1 MNALPITPLD
11 RWIKA
16 RIGLEPGSRFTREA
30 VRDYQLENLRLI
42 LAYAS
47 RHSPFYRRKLSGR
60 ADFTTMDF
68 EHFRSLPFT
77 TADDLCRD
85 PLELLCV
92 SQAQVARVVTLRSSG
107 TSAPP
112 KRLFFNQ
119 ADLELTVDFFHHGM
133 STLVQPGQRVMI
145 LMPGEAP
152 GSVGA
157 LLAEGL
163 ARMGAVGIV
172 HGPVRNP
179 EEAAAAILAEQTDCL
194 VGIPVQILGLARHP
208 GSARIPRG
216 EIRSVVLSTDYVPAA
231 IVTALERRWGCDV
244 YQHYGMTEM
253 GYGGGLEC
261 AAHEGYHLREADL
274 FVEIVDPETGASLPD
289 GVSGEIVFTTLTH
302 RAMPL
307 IRYRS
312 GDMARFLPEYCR
324 CGSPLRRLSKVQG
337 RRSNVAGIGLSLRLS
352 MAALDEAIF
361 SVPEI
366 LDFKAELVSA
376 NGATRLALTVYGDP
390 RFLNAVSAVNAAVTA
405 IPSVQEAIAGGRL
418 KLGLV
423 LLSPV
428 NWSALGARKR
438 SLIDRRKE
446 DAAP

>member
-1 MNALPITPLD
+1 M
-11 RWIKA
+11 R
-16 RIGLEPGSRFTREA
+16 G
-30 VRDYQLENLRLI
+30 YQLENLRLI

-47 RHSPFYRRKLSGR
+47 RHSPFYRRRLSGR
-60 ADFTTMDF
+60 VDFTTMDF

-85 PLELLCV
+85 PLELLGV

-133 STLVQPGQRVMI
+133 SGLVQAGQRVVI
-145 LMPGEAP
+145 LMPGAAP
-152 GSVGA
+152 ESVGA

-172 HGPVRNP
+172 HGPVRDP
-179 EEAAAAILAEQTDCL
+179 EAAAAAILAEQADCL
-194 VGIPVQILGLARHP
+194 VGIPVQILGLARHT

-216 EIRSVVLSTDYVPAA
+216 LIRSVVLSTDYVPAA
-231 IVTALERRWGCDV
+231 IVAAVERRWGCDV
-244 YQHYGMTEM
+244 YQHYGMSEM

-261 AAHEGYHLREADL
+261 TAHEGYHLREADL
-274 FVEIVDPETGASLPD
+274 FVEIVDPETGASLPE
-289 GVSGEIVFTTLTH
+289 GVSGEVVFTTLTR

-307 IRYRS
+307 IRYRT
-312 GDMARFLPEYCR
+312 GDMARFLPEYCP

-337 RRSNVAGIGLSLRLS
+337 RRSNMAGIGPSLWLS

-376 NGATRLALTVYGDP
+376 NGSTRLSLTVYGDP

-405 IPSVQEAIAGGRL
+405 IPSVREAIAEGRL
-418 KLGLV
+418 KLDLV

-428 NWSALGARKR
+428 NWSTLGARKR
-438 SLIDRRKE
+438 SLIDRREE

>member
-1 MNALPITPLD
+1 MTPLPLTPLD
-11 RWIKA
+11 PWI
-16 RIGLEPGSRFTREA
+16 RSRLGLSPSRPFTREEL
-30 VRDYQLENLRLI
+30 RRRQLDRLRRT
-42 LAYAS
+42 LADTA
-47 RHSPFYRRKLSGR
+47 RRSPFYRRRLSGR
-60 ADFTTMDF
+60 TDFTSLDF
-68 EHFRSLPFT
+68 DEFHSLPFT
-77 TADDLCRD
+77 NAEDLRRD
-85 PLELLCV
+85 PLELLCI
-92 SQAQVARVVTLRSSG
+92 SQAEVARVVTLRSSG

-112 KRLFFNQ
+112 KRLFFDR

-163 ARMGAVGIV
+163 SRLGAVGSA
-172 HGPVRNP
+172 HGPVRDP
-179 EEAAAAILAEQTDCL
+179 EQAVAAILAAKAACL

-216 EIRSVVLSTDYVPAA
+216 AIRSAVLSTDYVPAT
-231 IVTALERRWGCDV
+231 IVAALERRWGCEV
-244 YQHYGMTEM
+244 FQHYGMSEM

-274 FVEIVDPETGASLPD
+274 YVEIVDPESGASLPE
-289 GVSGEIVFTTLTH
+289 GVSGEIVFTTLTR

-307 IRYRS
+307 IRYRT
-312 GDMARFLPEYCR
+312 GDTARFLPQYCP
-324 CGSPLRRLSKVQG
+324 CGSPLRRLSKVEG
-337 RRSNVAGIGLSLRLS
+337 RRSNVAGIGPSLRLS

-366 LDFKAELVSA
+366 LDFKAELIPA
-376 NGATRLALTVYGDP
+376 NGAARLSLTVYGDP
-390 RFLNAVSAVNAAVTA
+390 RFLNAVSAVKAAVTA
-405 IPSVQEAIAGGRL
+405 IPSVREAIAGGGL
-418 KLGLV
+418 KLDPV

-428 NWSALGARKR
+428 DWSTLGACKR

-446 DAAP
+446 AAAP